1 MLDAGETELPVAE
14 AEAAPPRDPADRPM
28 SWVKRLAIAVFVVAA
43 ITLVAS
49 GVLVI
54 RHVLDHSVDPATL
67 RASSANRLTT
77 LDPVISGLT
86 KQGAD
91 TVAMVDCEQQY
102 CASAAR
108 AYLPAAGLT
117 AAALVAAAD
126 SWASTS
132 GLGSPV
138 GDLERQIGCGGLAY
152 APVRAD
158 LCDLGGYDVPGQT
171 GQQVHVYA
179 QLQLKGKTARPA
191 PGAYPL
197 STMGTA
203 TVLSVYVQVITSTP
217 WPGG

>member
-1 MLDAGETELPVAE
+1 MLDAGEAELTVGQTG
-14 AEAAPPRDPADRPM
+14 PPRDPADRPM

-43 ITLVAS
+43 ITLVVS

-67 RASSANRLTT
+67 RASSATRLTT
-77 LDPVISGLT
+77 LDPVISGLIR
-86 KQGAD
+86 QGTD
-91 TVAMVDCEQQY
+91 TLAMVDCEQQY

-108 AYLPAAGLT
+108 TYLPAGGMT
-117 AAALVAAAD
+117 TAALVSAAD
-126 SWASTS
+126 AWASTS

-138 GDLERQIGCGGLAY
+138 GDLERQIGCGTLAY
-152 APVRAD
+152 APVRAAD

-179 QLQLKGKTARPA
+179 RLQLKGKTTGPVA
-191 PGAYPL
+191 GAYPL
-197 STMGTA
+197 STLGLA
-203 TVLSVYVQVITSTP
+203 RVLSVGVQVITSTP